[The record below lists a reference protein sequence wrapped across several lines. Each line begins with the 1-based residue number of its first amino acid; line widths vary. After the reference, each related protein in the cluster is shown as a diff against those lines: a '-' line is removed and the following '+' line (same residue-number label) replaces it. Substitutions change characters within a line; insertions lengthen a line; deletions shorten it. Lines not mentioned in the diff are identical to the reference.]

1 MFAAGEV
8 SIQSF
13 DVVAERELVVVAVV
27 AAVLTAVTAV
37 TKWLNILILWLLEG
51 VR

>member
-1 MFAAGEV
+1 M

-13 DVVAERELVVVAVV
+13 DVVAEREMAVAV
-27 AAVLTAVTAV
+27 ASIVLTAVTAV
-37 TKWLNILILWLLEG
+37 MKWLNVLILWLLEV

>member
-13 DVVAERELVVVAVV
+13 DVVAEGELAVAVV

-37 TKWLNILILWLLEG
+37 MKWLNVLILWLLEV